1 MSKTSKI
8 TLAREP
14 FAVAWK
20 LVLPAVP
27 NRSPKPVLQH
37 VRLDAGPE
45 GAVLSGTN
53 LEIGIRVSVQGLE
66 ASEPTR
72 VLLPPGRF
80 GQILSECGAE
90 SIELEVGRDSM
101 TVRAGRGK
109 FRLQLQAADEF
120 PAVEPIADEA
130 SLTIP
135 GEALRLGLSRTH
147 FACDEQSSRY
157 ALGGVFFEYQ
167 GGSLYLVATDGRR
180 LATWNHGVETTSTND
195 HQGAVVPSRA
205 VQMLMRT
212 LGDSPVR
219 FGWDANRA
227 WASWEGVDWFAR
239 CVDGRFPKWR
249 DVLPS
254 TGTAVQ
260 AVELPIGMLATAWRQ
275 AAIVAS
281 DESRAIDATFA
292 AGSLKL
298 RAKTTEVGES
308 EVELPISYDGPE
320 ITASLDH
327 RFVSEMLGCLAP
339 DQVVAIQLQD
349 GESAVLFRPDGN
361 YTYLVMPLARQ

>member
-1 MSKTSKI
+1 MSGTSKI

-14 FAVAWK
+14 FAAAWK

-27 NRSPKPVLQH
+27 SRSPKPVLQH

-45 GAVLSGTN
+45 GAVLQGTN
-53 LEIGIRVSVQGLE
+53 LEIGIRVAVQGLV

-80 GQILSECGAE
+80 GQILTECGAE
-90 SIELEVGRDSM
+90 ALELEVGKDAM

-120 PAVEPIADEA
+120 PAVEPMVSES

-135 GEALRLGLSRTH
+135 GEALRVGLSRTH
-147 FACDEQSSRY
+147 FACDDQSSRY

-167 GGSLYLVATDGRR
+167 AGNLYLVATDGRR
-180 LATWNHGVETTSTND
+180 LATWNHGVDATLTND

-205 VQMLMRT
+205 VQMLMRSV
-212 LGDSPVR
+212 GDSPVR
-219 FGWDANRA
+219 LGWDANRA
-227 WASWEGVDWFAR
+227 WASWDGVDWFAR
-239 CVDGRFPKWR
+239 CVEGRFPKWR

-260 AVELPIGMLATAWRQ
+260 AVELPVGVLAAAWRQ

-281 DESRAIDATFA
+281 QESRAIDATFGNGA
-292 AGSLKL
+292 LKL

-308 EVELPISYDGPE
+308 EVELPISYEGPE

-327 RFVSEMLGCLAP
+327 QFVGEMLGCLSP
-339 DQVVAIQLQD
+339 DQTVAIQLQD